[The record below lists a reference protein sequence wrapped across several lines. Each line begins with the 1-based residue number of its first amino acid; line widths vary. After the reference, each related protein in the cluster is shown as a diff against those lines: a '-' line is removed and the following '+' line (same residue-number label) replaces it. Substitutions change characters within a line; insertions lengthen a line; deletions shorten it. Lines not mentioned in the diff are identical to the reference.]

1 MNLST
6 KWLPEIPTSWQIA
19 NPKTLFSERTQKS
32 TVSDIHLTPSQ
43 KFGVLPQSEY
53 MEMTGGSVVLNLTG
67 SDNMKHVEKNDFI
80 IHLRS
85 FQGGIEHS
93 NYSGKVSNAYCVLK
107 PTQQIEPRYFRWV
120 LKSQGYIQELNATTD
135 QLRDGQS
142 IKFEQFAS
150 IGLPLPPIEVQRR
163 IADYLDE
170 KSRTIDECI
179 SATNRLLALNEEEL
193 LSRISNLFAE
203 EPTPDFLLGKVGN
216 SLSLFRAGIRG
227 QAGNTPKSSE
237 PSFWTTPG
245 DGTPWLSIGDMV
257 SRDYVR
263 NSEKDLTGIGLSEI
277 GISPNK
283 DQVLLFAM
291 YASMG
296 KVSFANP
303 GYVWSQAILGLSTN
317 QIDKYFLAAW
327 FEVARPS
334 LKALAR
340 SSTQDNLNAEQV
352 MSLRIPVISESE
364 QKEIGRKYKALLV
377 KHSHLTSFL
386 TKQVELLME
395 LKSSLVSQA
404 VSFGI
409 LADLHPKEES

>member
-32 TVSDIHLTPSQ
+32 SVSDIHLTPSQ

-53 MEMTGGSVVLNLTG
+53 MEMSGGSVVLNLAG

-163 IADYLDE
+163 IADYLDNQLSIIN
-170 KSRTIDECI
+170 KM
-179 SATNRLLALNEEEL
+179 EEL
-193 LSRISNLFAE
+193 SKLLVKLTHEELRAKNEQLFAMSDVPRIPLRRIAKLITE
-203 EPTPDFLLGKVGN
+203 KRNELLPTVSLDLVKARRGTLIVNELPFTEGLTSTKMKKGDIAFGKLRPYLGKVFLATKETFAESEFIVMRADKN
-216 SLSLFRAGIRG
+216 LLSEQYLSKYLITHEVLNELESLSVGSKMPRTSWDQIASLMVPVPNLKIQQKINEGI
-227 QAGNTPKSSE
+227 ASN
-237 PSFWTTPG
+237 
-245 DGTPWLSIGDMV
+245 V
-257 SRDYVR
+257 S
-263 NSEKDLTGIGLSEI
+263 LA
-277 GISPNK
+277 NK
-283 DQVLLFAM
+283 
-291 YASMG
+291 
-296 KVSFANP
+296 
-303 GYVWSQAILGLSTN
+303 
-317 QIDKYFLAAW
+317 
-327 FEVARPS
+327 
-334 LKALAR
+334 
-340 SSTQDNLNAEQV
+340 
-352 MSLRIPVISESE
+352 
-364 QKEIGRKYKALLV
+364 KEALL
-377 KHSHLTSFL
+377 L
-386 TKQVELLME
+386 ELSAKLDE
-395 LKSSLVSQA
+395 YRISLITGVIT
-404 VSFGI
+404 GTI
-409 LADLHPKEES
+409 EKPWERRK